1 MRTVCRYVG
10 TAVIVLWALGLLG
23 FIDFRLCVG
32 PLGNCNA
39 LSAGTR
45 TV

>member
-1 MRTVCRYVG
+1 MRTVSLYVG
-10 TAVIVLWALGLLG
+10 TAVLVLWALGLLG
-23 FIDFRLCVG
+23 FIDFRLCIGAVG
-32 PLGNCNA
+32 TSNA

>member
-32 PLGNCNA
+32 AVGTCNA
-39 LSAGTR
+39 PRAVAR

>member
-1 MRTVCRYVG
+1 MRTFSLYVG
-10 TAVIVLWALGLLG
+10 TAVLVLWALGLLG
-23 FIDFRLCVG
+23 FIDFRLCIGAVG
-32 PLGNCNA
+32 TCNA

>member
-1 MRTVCRYVG
+1 MRTVSLYVG
-10 TAVIVLWALGLLG
+10 TAVLVLCALGLFG

-32 PLGNCNA
+32 PLGTCNA

>member
-1 MRTVCRYVG
+1 MRTVSLYVG
-10 TAVIVLWALGLLG
+10 TAVLVLWALGLLG
-23 FIDFRLCVG
+23 FIVFRLCIGAVG
-32 PLGNCNA
+32 TCNA

>member
-10 TAVIVLWALGLLG
+10 TAVIVLWALGLRG
-23 FIDFRLCVG
+23 FIDFRLCIGAVG
-32 PLGNCNA
+32 TCNA

>member
-1 MRTVCRYVG
+1 MRTVSLYVD
-10 TAVIVLWALGLLG
+10 TAVLVLWALGLLG
-23 FIDFRLCVG
+23 FIDFRFCVG
-32 PLGNCNA
+32 PLGTCNA

>member
-1 MRTVCRYVG
+1 MKTVSLYVG
-10 TAVIVLWALGLLG
+10 AAVLVLWALGLLG
-23 FIDFRLCVG
+23 FIDFRLCIGAVG
-32 PLGNCNA
+32 TCNA

>member
-23 FIDFRLCVG
+23 FIDFRLCIGPVG
-32 PLGNCNA
+32 TCNA
-39 LSAGTR
+39 LSAGSR
-45 TV
+45 TA

>member
-1 MRTVCRYVG
+1 MRTVSLYVG
-10 TAVIVLWALGLLG
+10 TAVLVLWALGLLG
-23 FIDFRLCVG
+23 FIDFRMCVG
-32 PLGNCNA
+32 PLGTCNT

>member
-1 MRTVCRYVG
+1 MKTVSRYVG
-10 TAVIVLWALGLLG
+10 AAVLVLWALGLLG
-23 FIDFRLCVG
+23 FIDFRFCVG
-32 PLGNCNA
+32 PLGTCNA

>member
-1 MRTVCRYVG
+1 MRTVSLYVG
-10 TAVIVLWALGLLG
+10 TAVLVLWALGLLG
-23 FIDFRLCVG
+23 FIDFRLCIGAVG
-32 PLGNCNA
+32 TCNA